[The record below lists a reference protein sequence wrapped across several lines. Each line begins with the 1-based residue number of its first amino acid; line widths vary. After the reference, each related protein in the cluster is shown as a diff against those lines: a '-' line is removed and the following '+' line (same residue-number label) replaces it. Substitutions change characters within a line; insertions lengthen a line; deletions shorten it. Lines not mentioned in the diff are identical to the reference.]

1 MNVRE
6 EENGEERGM
15 ERVCFLGKKEFVF
28 ETQKD
33 SFLNAQVINAN
44 TKEGDRSTIKMGM
57 KLMKQR
63 LCFRITAKLGNS
75 KRQHYSRHEKEK
87 KTTYIK
93 RGPLFKKLAK
103 EKKEEK

>member
-44 TKEGDRSTIKMGM
+44 TKEGDGSAIKIGM
-57 KLMKQR
+57 KIMKQR

-75 KRQHYSRHEKEK
+75 KRQHYSQHGRK
-87 KTTYIK
+87 
-93 RGPLFKKLAK
+93 
-103 EKKEEK
+103 